1 MQNIFF
7 LIFMYFS
14 QWLIIFSY
22 AKSIYERRNKFS
34 VLTTITLYA
43 ILMLT
48 YRFLTTIEVL
58 NIIFTLLCNVLCLY
72 LGFKS
77 TFKSAAF
84 HGMILGIIQL
94 VSEAVAVYII
104 SWSFG
109 LNNTSYTKNNVVY
122 IIDVIISK
130 ILYFAISRLLLKF
143 SNQENDVKSW
153 GRWFS
158 LAILPTS
165 SLFIIIVMRILTNGQ
180 TFSFKESM
188 LCISSISLLLISN
201 IVVYLIYEKAEKSNQ
216 KLIELELTNQ
226 KNDIDMQ
233 YLSLLERK
241 NEQMQIMTH
250 DYKNNVQTIA
260 EMTDSPE
267 IKEYVNSMVGEI
279 KKYNQ
284 IAKTKNKLL
293 DVILNKYTDICES
306 KDIHFETDIM
316 TDNLSFF
323 DGYDIS
329 SLFNNILDNA
339 VESAEKSNDR
349 FISLSISTSL
359 NSYRKIMI
367 INSCDSEPET
377 KNGKLITSKSDKS
390 THGLGT
396 KSISKIVNKYDGEL
410 QWDYNGNE
418 HTFKL
423 TIIIPLNYTNS

>member
-22 AKSIYERRNKFS
+22 AKSIYEKRNKFS

-180 TFSFKESM
+180 TFSFKESILGDNIYTLEYSALM
-188 LCISSISLLLISN
+188 LNFLHFKRHKNS
-201 IVVYLIYEKAEKSNQ
+201 KA
-216 KLIELELTNQ
+216 L
-226 KNDIDMQ
+226 
-233 YLSLLERK
+233 
-241 NEQMQIMTH
+241 
-250 DYKNNVQTIA
+250 
-260 EMTDSPE
+260 
-267 IKEYVNSMVGEI
+267 
-279 KKYNQ
+279 
-284 IAKTKNKLL
+284 
-293 DVILNKYTDICES
+293 C
-306 KDIHFETDIM
+306 
-316 TDNLSFF
+316 
-323 DGYDIS
+323 
-329 SLFNNILDNA
+329 
-339 VESAEKSNDR
+339 
-349 FISLSISTSL
+349 
-359 NSYRKIMI
+359 
-367 INSCDSEPET
+367 C
-377 KNGKLITSKSDKS
+377 
-390 THGLGT
+390 
-396 KSISKIVNKYDGEL
+396 
-410 QWDYNGNE
+410 
-418 HTFKL
+418 
-423 TIIIPLNYTNS
+423 